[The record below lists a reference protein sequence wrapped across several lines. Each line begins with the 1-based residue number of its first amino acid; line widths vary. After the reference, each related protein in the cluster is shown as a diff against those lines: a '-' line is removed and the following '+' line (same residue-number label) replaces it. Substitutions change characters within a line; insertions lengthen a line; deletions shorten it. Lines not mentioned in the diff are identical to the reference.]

1 MSGKKAS
8 QSTVFGRLLT
18 CGALIGS
25 LLTTVVVGAD
35 PRQVAGGGVDA
46 KVGAAHRAVCMR
58 SGAIARDG
66 VSGRELVCWVTKR
79 GVLRWQFRQTTAVTT
94 TSTSTT
100 TVPGVVAPVLV
111 SVSASDALRVT
122 VAGMRPDTGVYA
134 LQWVPYGQ
142 SFNTF
147 QMARAT
153 SPSMSLP
160 AGWFACNHTYTFRV
174 FVMQADWQ
182 LADGHQTQNV
192 TPHSTSFDVVMP
204 ACTTPTPTTTTT
216 VPTTTTTTA
225 PTTTTTTT
233 VAPVAC
239 ADGGVC
245 VVGDTGPGG
254 GKVFYVH
261 ASGMFACGATLA
273 STCKYLE
280 AALSDRSS
288 GVAWCSNTTSALGT
302 TGTAIGTGMANTTT
316 ADTTCTTGAIQIA
329 ADYTN
334 NSKTDWHLPSKDEL
348 NQLYIQRATVG
359 GFPPS
364 TYWSSSERNALIAW
378 TQNFASGI
386 QYDEFKDVTFY
397 VRPVRAF
404 GGTLACADGGVCAVG
419 DTGPGGGKVFYVSA
433 TNFTST
439 GSDCGT
445 TCKYLEAAPSD
456 QSSGIAWCSNSTSAL
471 GTTGTAI
478 GTGMANT
485 TTADTTC
492 TTGAIQIAA
501 DYTNNSKSDWYLPS
515 IAELNQLYIEKAR
528 IGGFSI
534 NWYWSSSE
542 FAAVEAEMQKF
553 DTGVQYYFEKSFS
566 AYVRPVRAF
575 G

>member
-1 MSGKKAS
+1 MSGEKAS

-18 CGALIGS
+18 CGALLGS
-25 LLTTVVVGAD
+25 LLTTAVVGAD

-46 KVGAAHRAVCMR
+46 KAAPARGAVCVRVGAKALDV
-58 SGAIARDG
+58 
-66 VSGRELVCWVTKR
+66 VSGRELVCVQTKVR
-79 GVLRWQFRQTTAVTT
+79 GLRWRFAPTAVTT
-94 TSTSTT
+94 TTTT

-111 SVSASDALRVT
+111 SVSASDALRFT
-122 VAGMRPDTGVYA
+122 MAGMRPDTGVYA
-134 LQWVPYGQ
+134 LQWVPNGQ
-142 SFNTF
+142 SFNTY

-153 SPSMSLP
+153 SPSMSVP

-192 TPHSTSFDVVMP
+192 TPHSTPFDVVMP
-204 ACTTPTPTTTTT
+204 ACTTPTTT
-216 VPTTTTTTA
+216 PTTTTA

-245 VVGDTGPGG
+245 AVGDTGPGG
-254 GKVFYVH
+254 GKVFYVS
-261 ASGMFACGATLA
+261 ATNFTSTGSDCGT
-273 STCKYLE
+273 TCKYLE
-280 AALSDRSS
+280 AAPSDQSS

-334 NSKTDWHLPSKDEL
+334 NSKSDWYLPSKDEL

-404 GGTLACADGGVCAVG
+404 G
-419 DTGPGGGKVFYVSA
+419 
-433 TNFTST
+433 
-439 GSDCGT
+439 
-445 TCKYLEAAPSD
+445 
-456 QSSGIAWCSNSTSAL
+456 
-471 GTTGTAI
+471 
-478 GTGMANT
+478 
-485 TTADTTC
+485 
-492 TTGAIQIAA
+492 
-501 DYTNNSKSDWYLPS
+501 
-515 IAELNQLYIEKAR
+515 
-528 IGGFSI
+528 
-534 NWYWSSSE
+534 
-542 FAAVEAEMQKF
+542 
-553 DTGVQYYFEKSFS
+553 
-566 AYVRPVRAF
+566 
-575 G
+575 

>member
-1 MSGKKAS
+1 MSGEKAS

-18 CGALIGS
+18 CGALLGS
-25 LLTTVVVGAD
+25 LLTTAVVGAD

-46 KVGAAHRAVCMR
+46 KAAPARGAVCVRVGAKALDV
-58 SGAIARDG
+58 
-66 VSGRELVCWVTKR
+66 VSGRELVCVQTKVR
-79 GVLRWQFRQTTAVTT
+79 GLRWRFAPTAVTT
-94 TSTSTT
+94 TTTT

-111 SVSASDALRVT
+111 SVSASDALRFT
-122 VAGMRPDTGVYA
+122 MAGMRPDTGVYA
-134 LQWVPYGQ
+134 LQWVPNGQ
-142 SFNTF
+142 SFNTY

-153 SPSMSLP
+153 SPSMSVP
-160 AGWFACNHTYTFRV
+160 AGWFACNRTYTFRV
-174 FVMQADWQ
+174 FVMQGDWQ

-192 TPHSTSFDVVMP
+192 TPHSTPFDVVMP
-204 ACTTPTPTTTTT
+204 ACTTPTTT
-216 VPTTTTTTA
+216 PTTTTA

-245 VVGDTGPGG
+245 AVGDTGPGG
-254 GKVFYVH
+254 GKVFYVS
-261 ASGMFACGATLA
+261 ATNFTSTGSDCGT
-273 STCKYLE
+273 TCKYLE
-280 AALSDRSS
+280 AAPSDQSS

-456 QSSGIAWCSNSTSAL
+456 HSSGTEWCSNSTSAL

-501 DYTNNSKSDWYLPS
+501 GYTNNSKSDWHLPS
-515 IAELNQLYIEKAR
+515 KDELNQLYIQSAAV
-528 IGGFSI
+528 GGFSTVA
-534 NWYWSSSE
+534 YWSSSE
-542 FAAVEAEMQKF
+542 VGASFAWLQHFGAGIQASITK
-553 DTGVQYYFEKSFS
+553 GNAY
-566 AYVRPVRAF
+566 YVRPVRAF